1 MSLEGGLEEVEEF
14 FAGQVVSDNAGHTPV
29 IGQHRP
35 RAPNA
40 PEGRERLHL
49 GELQSSE
56 KAGWTHVTRIMN
68 PRPNPCRPLFDTTE
82 SAEPVPE
89 KIEIRVRG
97 AHLRRTRD
105 FGALYLG
112 RTRWRALKLDK
123 LLQRCIPS
131 KREGLPGSV
140 VAAIPTWARF
150 CEPSSE

>member
-1 MSLEGGLEEVEEF
+1 MFLKRIRVRASGKR
-14 FAGQVVSDNAGHTPV
+14 HTYWTRV
-29 IGQHRP
+29 KSIRTARGP
-35 RAPNA
+35 RHQGVAY
-40 PEGRERLHL
+40 L

-56 KAGWTHVTRIMN
+56 KAGWTHVARIVN
-68 PRPNPCRPLFDTTE
+68 PRPEPCRPLFDTTE